1 MPIYN
6 DVWLKTLPPPPT
18 PTACSFPF
26 HLTCL
31 LVPKTPAIFFC
42 FTSPTMI
49 YNWYS
54 TRFSS
59 VALETHTLGCH
70 PGVSNVI
77 LMPFVFLDKWQFYCF
92 CWLNLA
98 FPMILHSPI
107 TVTMT
112 ITTVVNSIKAGVIFM
127 KIGVSS
133 QLGNWYILAST
144 EAVNS
149 SLTGDLKFAALYRSN
164 LWESTIY
171 RMFISN

>member
-1 MPIYN
+1 MSDWKPF
-6 DVWLKTLPPPPT
+6 PPAKPPT
-18 PTACSFPF
+18 TRSFPF

-70 PGVSNVI
+70 PGVSNAI

-92 CWLNLA
+92 YWLYLA

-112 ITTVVNSIKAGVIFM
+112 ITTVVNSIKAGVILSRFM
-127 KIGVSS
+127 MTRCGFTVKKLIYLGQHGSS
-133 QLGNWYILAST
+133 
-144 EAVNS
+144 
-149 SLTGDLKFAALYRSN
+149 KFKSHWRS
-164 LWESTIY
+164 
-171 RMFISN
+171 